1 MLPCSEPSTVPATH
15 WVEIHS
21 FAYLVLTWCGS
32 TSRRRPL
39 SLYDCSCFYRRTGC
53 IVLHRHCRT
62 ISWARRRAAREASLG
77 SAGISAMVRVPTG
90 LWTGP
95 ARLSAPA
102 GGRAATQMTTRGLVA
117 KHRLL

>member
-39 SLYDCSCFYRRTGC
+39 YDCSCFYRRTGC
-53 IVLHRHCRT
+53 IVLHGQCRT

-77 SAGISAMVRVPTG
+77 SAGISAMVGVTRGIVDRTG
-90 LWTGP
+90 SP
-95 ARLSAPA
+95 VSPA
-102 GGRAATQMTTRGLVA
+102 GGRVAAQMTTRGLVA